1 MKVPFSSVH
10 SVEWLDDVQQRV
22 ACRPRTTATG
32 STVLVYFQIS
42 KEEGTLSALFCRLAN
57 DRNDATGICDVIS
70 CYLILLNY
78 SVNVL
83 SEYYGLCAQPSF
95 VYCICASNLLNSSRR
110 TRERKTGKIEESD
123 NLIIMIRRGVS
134 LLDSR
139 STLCR
144 KRISVL
150 TTVVVRP
157 YSPIPL
163 HSRLSDYPSLRS
175 FLISHS
181 MRQLLTKTD
190 ISHYDR

>member
-1 MKVPFSSVH
+1 MIYDACLSREMKVPFSSVH
-10 SVEWLDDVQQRV
+10 SVELLDDVQQRV
-22 ACRPRTTATG
+22 ACGPHTTATG

-42 KEEGTLSALFCRLAN
+42 KEEGALSALFCRLAN
-57 DRNDATGICDVIS
+57 DRNDATVICDVIS
-70 CYLILLNY
+70 CYLILLNF

-83 SEYYGLCAQPSF
+83 SEYYGLCAQPAF

-123 NLIIMIRRGVS
+123 DLIIMVRRGVS

-150 TTVVVRP
+150 TTVVVRA

-163 HSRLSDYPSLRS
+163 PLPTIRLPFVAVIFNFS
-175 FLISHS
+175 
-181 MRQLLTKTD
+181 
-190 ISHYDR
+190 